1 MTSPY
6 DDGWLSG
13 PLHELAVE
21 IAINDPRTEV
31 VARARVVKY
40 LALVCDECKLIL
52 EREVVQGIPPERA
65 TEAAPAH
72 YTQAHRR
79 GPPVICMGE
88 VATWRVVF
96 VD

>member
-13 PLHELAVE
+13 SLHELAVE

-40 LALVCDECKLIL
+40 LALVCDECKIIL
-52 EREVVQGIPPERA
+52 ERETFTGIPPERP

-72 YTQAHRR
+72 YRQDH
-79 GPPVICMGE
+79 GPRSPEVCMGE
-88 VATWRVVF
+88 TATWRVVF